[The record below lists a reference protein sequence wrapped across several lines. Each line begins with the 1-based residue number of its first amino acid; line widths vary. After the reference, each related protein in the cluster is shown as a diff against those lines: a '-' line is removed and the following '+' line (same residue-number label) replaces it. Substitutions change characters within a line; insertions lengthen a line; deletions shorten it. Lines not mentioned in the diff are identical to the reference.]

1 MVVWSLVN
9 CRPYAILEERTKIML
24 ISELFVVNVYY
35 SWPFSLILY
44 YYRNLWLLLYLRML
58 AREAA
63 LSEVNFCAA
72 EVDEKSDHHYP
83 IFQENRNQTKRWMSQ
98 TLCKY
103 CIYFF

>member
-1 MVVWSLVN
+1 MYNSLSHF
-9 CRPYAILEERTKIML
+9 P
-24 ISELFVVNVYY
+24 SY
-35 SWPFSLILY
+35 SI
-44 YYRNLWLLLYLRML
+44 NIVTCCLLLYLRML